1 MMIKRFYGFMKES
14 KLLLLASMFCAII
27 SVLSSLCAPL
37 IIGKAIDNMT
47 SKNNV
52 NFEVVIKMIILLAIV
67 YITGLIFTWLLTYL
81 TNGIVYNTA
90 NSIRDKLFKKLNRLK
105 LGFFDR
111 HSSGD
116 TISRFINDVDAITDG
131 MLQGLA
137 TIISGVIT
145 IIGAITFMIWV
156 NPLMAVVVILS
167 APFTYILAK
176 IITKESRKYF
186 KDQAY
191 IVGGLNG
198 YIEEIIK
205 GQKTVKAFSQEGK
218 VLERFKGINNKLYY
232 VGRKAQFLGA
242 MANPSTRIVNN
253 IVYSIIGVTGSILVI
268 KGSLT
273 VGEISSFLIYAVL
286 FSKPFNEI
294 TGVITQI
301 QSAIAS
307 SERIVEILDMPE
319 EINEDDST
327 IEINKYKGEV
337 EFKEVDFSYN
347 KYIEF
352 IKDFNVKIEAGSRV
366 AIVGKTGCGKT
377 TLVNLLMRFYE
388 VDKGVITI
396 DGIDTRK
403 INRNNL
409 RKKFGMVLQDTF
421 LFTDTIA
428 NNIAYGRPDST
439 IEEIRE
445 AAKATGAHSFIKR
458 LTKGYD
464 TVISSSGDGLSQ
476 GQRQLLTIARIML
489 VDPPMLILD
498 EATSNIDTR
507 LELHIQKAFQKI
519 MKGRTSFIIAHR
531 LSTIKEADKILVV
544 DKGNIV
550 EQGTHEELLK
560 LQGYYEKLYNSQFP
574 KQDE

>member
-105 LGFFDR
+105 LEFFDR

-156 NPLMAVVVILS
+156 NPLMAMVVILS

-176 IITKESRKYF
+176 IITKKSRKYF

-191 IVGGLNG
+191 IVGELNG

-337 EFKEVDFSYN
+337 EFKEVAFSYN
-347 KYIEF
+347 KDIEF
-352 IKDFNVKIEAGSRV
+352 IKNFNVKIEAGSRV

-388 VDKGVITI
+388 VDNGSITI

-403 INRNNL
+403 ISRDNL
-409 RKKFGMVLQDTF
+409 RKNFGMVLQDTF

-428 NNIAYGRPDST
+428 NNIAYGRLDAS
-439 IEEIRE
+439 IEEIKE

-464 TVISSSGDGLSQ
+464 TVISASGDSLSQ
-476 GQRQLLTIARIML
+476 GQRQLLTITRILL

-507 LELHIQKAFQKI
+507 LEMHIQKAFQNI

-574 KQDE
+574 K

>member
-105 LGFFDR
+105 LEFFDR

-156 NPLMAVVVILS
+156 NPLMAMVVILS

-176 IITKESRKYF
+176 IITKKSRKYF

-191 IVGGLNG
+191 IVGELNG

-319 EINEDDST
+319 EINEYDSA
-327 IEINKYKGEV
+327 IEINQYKGEV
-337 EFKEVDFSYN
+337 EFKEVAFSYN
-347 KYIEF
+347 KDIEF
-352 IKDFNVKIEAGSRV
+352 IKNFNVKIEAGSRV

-388 VDKGVITI
+388 VDNGSITI

-403 INRNNL
+403 ISRDNL
-409 RKKFGMVLQDTF
+409 RKNFGMVLQDTF

-428 NNIAYGRPDST
+428 NNIAYGRLDAS
-439 IEEIRE
+439 IEEIKE

-464 TVISSSGDGLSQ
+464 TVISASGDSLSQ
-476 GQRQLLTIARIML
+476 GQRQLLTITRILL

-507 LELHIQKAFQKI
+507 LEMHIQKAFQNI

-574 KQDE
+574 K